1 MFTLIEHGDVYAP
14 EPLGVQ
20 PILMIGETLAH
31 IGPIDQRALAALPLD
46 YQIIDAAG
54 CIVTPGFIDPHE
66 HLTGAGGEH
75 GFATRMPE
83 IALRDIVLAGITTV
97 VGCLGTDMTTR
108 FQSGLLGKVR
118 QLKAEGISA
127 YMYTGGFS
135 IPPQTLTRTITDDL
149 VMVDEVIGFGEMA
162 IADPRCS
169 DPPINELGRIVSQA
183 IVGGMIAGKA
193 GLTHFHVGPGKK
205 RLSLLRE
212 LIDEHETPAQYLYPT
227 HITRSALLMDEA
239 IALTRQGAYA
249 DIDTVDD
256 NLVDCLRSYRER
268 GGPLDRLTISSDAQT
283 PGGSPAKL
291 YRNIVAAARASELG
305 LELVLPLCTRNPAAV
320 LQLGQ
325 KGHLAAGKDADV
337 LVLRRESLEIVHV
350 FARGR
355 QMVAHGE
362 FQETQAGAE
371 Q

>member
-1 MFTLIEHGDVYAP
+1 MFTLIENGEIYAP

-20 PILMIGETLAH
+20 SILLVGGTIAH
-31 IGPIDQRALAALPLD
+31 IGPVDERTLAALPLD
-46 YQIIDAAG
+46 FQVIDATG
-54 CIVTPGFIDPHE
+54 CIVTPGLIDPHE
-66 HLTGAGGEH
+66 HLIGAGGEH
-75 GFATRMPE
+75 GFASRMPE
-83 IALRDIVLAGITTV
+83 IPLRDIVSAGFTTV

-108 FQSGLLGKVR
+108 FQTALLGKVR

-127 YMYTGGFS
+127 YMYTGGYA

-149 VMVDEVIGFGEMA
+149 VMIDEVIGFGEMA
-162 IADPRCS
+162 ISDPRCS

-193 GLTHFHVGPGKK
+193 GVTHFHVGPGKR

-212 LIDEHETPAQYLYPT
+212 LRDEHETPAEYLYPT
-227 HITRSALLMDEA
+227 HITRSPLLMDEA
-239 IALTRQGAYA
+239 IALAKQGSYV

-256 NLVDCLRSYRER
+256 DLVDCLRSYRDR
-268 GGPLDRLTISSDAQT
+268 GGPFDRLTISSDAHT

-291 YRNIVAAARASELG
+291 YRNIVEAAGAPDLG

-320 LQLGQ
+320 LKLEQ
-325 KGHLAAGKDADV
+325 KGCLGAGMDGDV

-350 FARGR
+350 FARG
-355 QMVAHGE
+355 QQLVAHGE
-362 FQETQAGAE
+362 FRKTQAGEEA
-371 Q
+371 

>member
-1 MFTLIEHGDVYAP
+1 MFTLIENGELYGP

-20 PILMIGETLAH
+20 PLLLVGDRIAH
-31 IGPIDQRALAALPLD
+31 IGPLDRAALRALPLD
-46 YQIIDAAG
+46 CQTIDATG
-54 CIVTPGFIDPHE
+54 CIVTPGLIDPHE
-66 HLTGAGGEH
+66 HLTGAGGEE

-83 IALRDIVLAGITTV
+83 VPVRDIVLAGFTTV

-108 FQSGLLGKVR
+108 FQTGLLGKVR

-127 YMYTGGFS
+127 YMYTGGYA

-149 VMVDEVIGFGEMA
+149 VMIDEVIGFGEMA
-162 IADPRCS
+162 ISDPRCS
-169 DPPINELGRIVSQA
+169 EPPINELGRIVSQA

-193 GLTHFHVGPGKK
+193 GVTHFHVGPGKK
-205 RLSLLRE
+205 RLALLRE
-212 LIDEHETPAQYLYPT
+212 LLEEHETPAQYLYPT

-239 IALTRQGAYA
+239 IALAKQGSYV

-256 NLVDCLRSYRER
+256 DLVDCLRSYRQR
-268 GGPLDRLTISSDAQT
+268 GGPMDRLTISSDAHT

-291 YRNIVAAARASELG
+291 YRNIVAAAHAPDLG

-320 LQLGQ
+320 LKLAQ
-325 KGHLAAGKDADV
+325 KGRLAAGLDADV
-337 LVLRRESLEIVHV
+337 LVLRHESLEIEHV

-362 FQETQAGAE
+362 FCQMQTGAAE
-371 Q
+371 